1 MAKYTLTYSGS
12 VEGWPSFYSYH
23 PESMVG
29 MNNYF
34 YTFKNAQIYRHNSTT
49 AYNTYYGVNYPS
61 IMKTVIND
69 SPLENKLFKTLS
81 LESTHPW
88 QAEALSDT
96 PNQKIKNAETD
107 FEKKENDWFS
117 YLRNMG
123 FSSDTAQP
131 NSFDYKSRVNG
142 GIGVMNSENS
152 TDPANFIVK
161 FPPGMQPINNVVG
174 DGDWLLYAAPGASEA
189 TVGGRIKEVGISG
202 DIPFIIIDTTI
213 GGGLT
218 PPSIGDFI
226 LYMKN
231 SIAESYGILG
241 HYMDMTLTLSTT
253 YSTQPSEL
261 FAVET
266 EVMKSFP

>member
-1 MAKYTLTYSGS
+1 
-12 VEGWPSFYSYH
+12 
-23 PESMVG
+23 
-29 MNNYF
+29 
-34 YTFKNAQIYRHNSTT
+34 
-49 AYNTYYGVNYPS
+49 
-61 IMKTVIND
+61 
-69 SPLENKLFKTLS
+69 
-81 LESTHPW
+81 
-88 QAEALSDT
+88 
-96 PNQKIKNAETD
+96 KNAETD

>member
-34 YTFKNAQIYRHNSTT
+34 YTFKNAQLWRHNSTT

-61 IMKTVIND
+61 IMNTVVND

-88 QAEALSDT
+88 QAAAVSDT
-96 PNQKIKNAETD
+96 PNQKTKNEEGG
-107 FEKKENDWFS
+107 FVKKENDWFT
-117 YLRNMG
+117 YLRNLG
-123 FSSDTAQP
+123 FSSDTSTP
-131 NSFDYKSRVNG
+131 NSFDYRSRVNG
-142 GIGVMNSENS
+142 GIGLMNDENS
-152 TDPANFIVK
+152 TDPAAFIVK
-161 FPPGMQPINNVVG
+161 FPPGMAPIDNVVSE
-174 DGDWLLYAAPGASEA
+174 GDWLLYASLSDSVA
-189 TVGGRIKEVGISG
+189 TVGGRIKTVGISG
-202 DIPFIIIDTTI
+202 NIPYIIIDTTI

-241 HYMDMTLTLSTT
+241 HYMDLTLTLTTT
-253 YSTQPSEL
+253 YSAEASEL